1 MLFRNIEIRNFV
13 IADILI
19 LVISLLTCFFITPN
33 IFPLLLIQWILI
45 NIAIFT
51 LLYYRYLNLSKLALE
66 IDKVLHS
73 SDIHEIAYHKEGELN
88 ILGSEINKMIIRI
101 NEQTKE
107 LSKDKLYLVDSL
119 ADLSHQI
126 KTPLTSLILTN
137 TMLLE
142 RSTESHIINQLI
154 VQKKMLNRIQW
165 LIDVLLKI
173 SRLDA
178 DVVNFSY
185 QNTSCSKLID
195 SAYETVAI
203 ILDVKN
209 QTIIRQIPDDISIQC
224 DINWLSEAIS
234 NILKNCAEHTP
245 ENGIITVT
253 IHANA
258 LFSQIIIEDNGPGF
272 DPEDIPHL
280 FDRFYKGIHSSNG
293 SIGIGLALS
302 KSIIQKHNGR
312 LYAYNR
318 KEGGACFDIKLY
330 KAII

>member
-1 MLFRNIEIRNFV
+1 MLFRNLEIRNFV

-224 DINWLSEAIS
+224 DINWLSEAI
-234 NILKNCAEHTP
+234 
-245 ENGIITVT
+245 ITVT
-253 IHANA
+253 IHDNA

-280 FDRFYKGIHSSNG
+280 FDRFYKGIHSSND